1 MSAYLPESGV
11 ADYEAMQNDLAEADA
26 LYMAGKDEPVDDNYC
41 RCELKRVHVRLPYL
55 PCCIHGMMK
64 MVEQDIERLKRE
76 IAGWVPWYQTGEF
89 KEARQIVE
97 MP

>member
-1 MSAYLPESGV
+1 MSNIPDNAV
-11 ADYEAMQNDLAEADA
+11 ADYENMQDDLAEADA
-26 LYMAGKDEPVDDNYC
+26 LYMAGKDQTVDGSYC
-41 RCELKRVHVRLPYL
+41 KCDLKRVHVRLPYL
-55 PCCIHGMMK
+55 PYCIHGMMK

-76 IAGWVPWYQTGEF
+76 IAGWVPWYQTAEF